1 MNEKAWEFWLT
12 LGSLMSL
19 ICCFLFIMFC
29 VFKEQFMFKKE
40 YCIFLIPVLIYF
52 IFQFIVN
59 YSKIIENDR
68 H

>member
-1 MNEKAWEFWLT
+1 MNEKAGEFWLT

-29 VFKEQFMFKKE
+29 VSKEQFMFKKE

-52 IFQFIVN
+52 IFQFVVN
-59 YSKIIENDR
+59 YSKIIEN
-68 H
+68 